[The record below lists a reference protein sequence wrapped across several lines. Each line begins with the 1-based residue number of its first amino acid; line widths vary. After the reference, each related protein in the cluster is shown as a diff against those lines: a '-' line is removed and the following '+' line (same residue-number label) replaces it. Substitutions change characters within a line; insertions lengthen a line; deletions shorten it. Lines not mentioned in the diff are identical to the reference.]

1 MPWTIELTKRAFKDA
16 EKLKSTHLAQKA
28 WALIALMKTNPYIN
42 PPSYEKLSGDLK
54 GYYSRRINDQHRLVY
69 EVQEEKRMIRILRM
83 WSHYE

>member
-16 EKLKSTHLAQKA
+16 EKLKSTQLSQKA
-28 WALIALMKTNPYIN
+28 WALITLMQKNPYIN

-69 EVQEEKRMIRILRM
+69 EVLEEKRVIRILRM